1 MWYLQ
6 AGECQAEPRRAAALG
21 LDDRGQLLHGLLD
34 VTVHQQVVAAPPER
48 DLLARARQ
56 APRALLLVVGAPLP
70 QPLLQLLHRRREDEA
85 EARLGIA
92 GADLRGALRVDVE
105 QNVVAPA

>member
-6 AGECQAEPRRAAALG
+6 VGECQAEPRRAAALG

-34 VTVHQQVVAAPPER
+34 VTVHQQVVVAPPER

-56 APRALLLVVGAPLP
+56 APRDLLLVVGAPLP
-70 QPLLQLLHRRREDEA
+70 QPLLQLLHGRRADEDA
-85 EARLGIA
+85 HPLPIA
-92 GADLRGALRVDVE
+92 AAAPPPPLPFHADQPPV
-105 QNVVAPA
+105 